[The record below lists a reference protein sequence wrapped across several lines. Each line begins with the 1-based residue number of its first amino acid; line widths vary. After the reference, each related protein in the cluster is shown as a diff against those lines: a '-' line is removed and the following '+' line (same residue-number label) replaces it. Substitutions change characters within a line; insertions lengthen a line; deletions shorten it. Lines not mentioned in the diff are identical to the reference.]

1 MAKGDL
7 FMKHKL
13 TAQELGSFCRQLGI
27 LIHSGMGPLESLHI
41 LLEESEADTDHEILS
56 DFTVFHGKN
65 RVLISGCHR
74 FRIFSE
80 FHGCLYKNR
89 RTNRLS

>member
-56 DFTVFHGKN
+56 VLLSSMEKTGSLSQDF
-65 RVLISGCHR
+65 
-74 FRIFSE
+74 FRIPW
-80 FHGCLYKNR
+80 L
-89 RTNRLS
+89 LI

>member
-1 MAKGDL
+1 
-7 FMKHKL
+7 MKHKL

-56 DFTVFHGKN
+56 
-65 RVLISGCHR
+65 VLLSSMEKTGSLSSGCHR